1 MHFKKNRNLGLFA
14 HRNLGQLTVTDQIE
28 INKASP
34 KFNSHLRLLKARG
47 IPIHVQRMIIATI
60 NQFIFLNWFQ
70 HLLWPDLVR
79 TTYYV
84 I

>member
-1 MHFKKNRNLGLFA
+1 MILFKKHRNLGLFA
-14 HRNLGQLTVTDQIE
+14 QQRQLTVTDQIE

-70 HLLWPDLVR
+70 HLL
-79 TTYYV
+79 
-84 I
+84 